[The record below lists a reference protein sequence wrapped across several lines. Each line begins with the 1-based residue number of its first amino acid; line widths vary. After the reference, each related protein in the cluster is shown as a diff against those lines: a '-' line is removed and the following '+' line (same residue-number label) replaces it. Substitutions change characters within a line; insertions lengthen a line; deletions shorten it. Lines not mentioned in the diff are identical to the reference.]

1 MKKIYKYFKNYG
13 RVIFNGLIIVILVI
27 VLLFFVIKNN
37 HESESFVIESN
48 SENEGDINAEK
59 NNSEKKEKEE
69 EKVEKIKVHV
79 VGFVKNPGLIELDEG
94 SRINDAIEKAG
105 GITEEGDLS
114 KVNLAYILN
123 DGEKIYIPNVSE
135 DKRED
140 EIKSEEMKSSK
151 VNINNANEEE
161 LKKITGIGASTAKKI
176 IEYRVA
182 NGKFSSIEEIKNV
195 SRNRR

>member
-13 RVIFNGLIIVILVI
+13 RVIVNGLIIVVLVI
-27 VLLFFVIKNN
+27 VLIIFVIKNN
-37 HESESFVIESN
+37 QESESFVVESN
-48 SENEGDINAEK
+48 RENVINGE
-59 NNSEKKEKEE
+59 NSEKKEKEA

-79 VGFVKNPGLIELDEG
+79 VGFVNSPGLIELDEG

-105 GITEEGDLS
+105 GVTEEGDLS
-114 KVNLAYILN
+114 KVNLAYILS
-123 DGEKIYIPNVSE
+123 DGEKIYIPSINDEKE
-135 DKRED
+135 DGDINNEER
-140 EIKSEEMKSSK
+140 KSGK

-161 LKKITGIGASTAKKI
+161 LKKITGIGTSTAKKI

>member
-13 RVIFNGLIIVILVI
+13 RVIVNGLIIVVLVI
-27 VLLFFVIKNN
+27 VLIIFVIKNN
-37 HESESFVIESN
+37 QESESFVVESN
-48 SENEGDINAEK
+48 RENVINGE
-59 NNSEKKEKEE
+59 NSEKKEKEA

-79 VGFVKNPGLIELDEG
+79 VGFVNSPG

-105 GITEEGDLS
+105 GVTEEGDLS
-114 KVNLAYILN
+114 KVNLAYILS
-123 DGEKIYIPNVSE
+123 DGEKIYIPSINDEKE
-135 DKRED
+135 DGDINNEER
-140 EIKSEEMKSSK
+140 KSGK

-161 LKKITGIGASTAKKI
+161 LKKITGIGASIAKKI

>member
-13 RVIFNGLIIVILVI
+13 KVIFNGLIIVILVI

-79 VGFVKNPGLIELDEG
+79 VGFVKSPGLIELDEG

-123 DGEKIYIPNVSE
+123 DGEKIYIPSLS
-135 DKRED
+135 D
-140 EIKSEEMKSSK
+140 ENNGDGINSEEMKSGK

-161 LKKITGIGASTAKKI
+161 LKKITGIGASIAKKI

>member
-79 VGFVKNPGLIELDEG
+79 VGFVKSPGLIELDEG

-123 DGEKIYIPNVSE
+123 DGEKIYIPSLS
-135 DKRED
+135 D
-140 EIKSEEMKSSK
+140 ENNGDGINSEEMKSGK

-161 LKKITGIGASTAKKI
+161 LKKITGIGASIAKKI